1 MDINTA
7 GIDELMI
14 LPGIGQKT
22 AEKIIVKRKELGQYN
37 SLKDIMLVP
46 GIGAKTYKK
55 SLHKFESIKWI
66 K

>member
-1 MDINTA
+1 MDINTE

-37 SLKDIMLVP
+37 SIKDIILVP
-46 GIGAKTYKK
+46 SIGAKTYKNIP
-55 SLHKFESIKWI
+55 SQIRI
-66 K
+66 DIMD